1 MPESQSPQS
10 PAPDGS
16 SSNPSDANRTND
28 GSPAPTSAGPG
39 TASTGLKVGMK
50 PRHLVMMSLGSAIG
64 AGLFVGS
71 GEGVQ
76 AAGPAVL
83 ISYAVAGLI
92 VIFVMRALGELV
104 AADPNPGAFSH
115 YAGKAM
121 GPAAAFAV
129 GALWWVQLCL
139 VVAAEA
145 TAAAQIAANYIPAV
159 PQWVLALVIMIVF
172 TAINLTT
179 SGSFGEFEFWF
190 SLLKVVFVAL
200 FLVLGIAYL
209 LGWTPAAPP
218 QEIFAEGFMPTGL
231 PGIAAGLLVV
241 AFAFGGIEIVAVA
254 AAETANPTR
263 SVTRAIRTIVWR
275 ILFLYIGSVAVIVLV
290 LDWTD
295 PRLADSPFV
304 AVLDTAGLPVVASL
318 LAAVIVIALLS
329 SMNANIYGASRMS
342 FSMSQRKML
351 PAVLGRTNRRGVPVA
366 AVLATSAF
374 GFVAVA
380 LNYFWAAEV
389 LGVLLR
395 IVGSTLI
402 VTWVATLVSQIIIR
416 RRAEA
421 AGETLPLKM
430 WLFPWLSY
438 ATLAG
443 IAVII
448 ALGLTVEAVRIQII
462 GTLIFSAALYGI
474 GYLVTRRLKA

>member
-1 MPESQSPQS
+1 
-10 PAPDGS
+10 
-16 SSNPSDANRTND
+16 
-28 GSPAPTSAGPG
+28 
-39 TASTGLKVGMK
+39 MK

-71 GEGVQ
+71 GAGVQ

-83 ISYAVAGLI
+83 ISYVVAGLI

-145 TAAAQIAANYIPAV
+145 TAAAQIAASYIPAV
-159 PQWVLALVIMIVF
+159 PQWVIAL
-172 TAINLTT
+172 AINLTT

-190 SLLKVVFVAL
+190 SLIKVAFVVL
-200 FLVLGIAYL
+200 FVVLGAAYL
-209 LGWTPAAPP
+209 FGWTPAEPP
-218 QEIFAEGFMPTGL
+218 AQLFADGFMPTGIS
-231 PGIAAGLLVV
+231 GIAAGLLVV

-254 AAETANPTR
+254 AAETANPER
-263 SVTRAIRTIVWR
+263 SVSQAIKTIVWR
-275 ILFLYIGSVAVIVLV
+275 ILFLYIGSVAIIVLV
-290 LDWTD
+290 LPWTD
-295 PRLADSPFV
+295 DRLAESPFV
-304 AVLDTAGLPVVASL
+304 AVLETAGLPFIASL

-342 FSMSQRKML
+342 FSMSQRSML
-351 PAVLGRTNRRGVPVA
+351 PRGLGRTNRRGVPVP

-389 LGVLLR
+389 LGVLLN

-402 VTWVATLVSQIIIR
+402 VTWVATLVSQIVLR

-421 AGETLPLKM
+421 AGQSLRLRM
-430 WLFPWLSY
+430 WGYPWLSWV
-438 ATLAG
+438 TLAG

-448 ALGLTVEAVRIQII
+448 GLGLTVESVRFQIV
-462 GTLIFSAALYGI
+462 GTLIFVVALY
-474 GYLVTRRLKA
+474 LVGLVVTKRNPNAKV

>member
-1 MPESQSPQS
+1 
-10 PAPDGS
+10 
-16 SSNPSDANRTND
+16 
-28 GSPAPTSAGPG
+28 
-39 TASTGLKVGMK
+39 
-50 PRHLVMMSLGSAIG
+50 MSLGSAIG

>member
-1 MPESQSPQS
+1 
-10 PAPDGS
+10 
-16 SSNPSDANRTND
+16 
-28 GSPAPTSAGPG
+28 
-39 TASTGLKVGMK
+39 MK

-218 QEIFAEGFMPTGL
+218 REIFADGFMPTGL

-380 LNYFWAAEV
+380 LNYFWAAKV
-389 LGVLLR
+389 LGVLLQ

>member
-1 MPESQSPQS
+1 
-10 PAPDGS
+10 
-16 SSNPSDANRTND
+16 
-28 GSPAPTSAGPG
+28 
-39 TASTGLKVGMK
+39 MK

-71 GEGVQ
+71 GAGVQ

-83 ISYAVAGLI
+83 ISYVVAGLI

-115 YAGKAM
+115 YAGRAM

-145 TAAAQIAANYIPAV
+145 TAAAQIAASYVPSI
-159 PQWVLALVIMIVF
+159 PQWVIALAIMVIF

-190 SLLKVVFVAL
+190 SLIKVAFVTL
-200 FLVLGIAYL
+200 FVLLGAAFL
-209 LGWTPAAPP
+209 FGWTPAESPEA
-218 QEIFAEGFMPTGL
+218 IFADGFMPTGL
-231 PGIAAGLLVV
+231 PGVAAGLLVV

-254 AAETANPTR
+254 AAETANPSR
-263 SVTRAIRTIVWR
+263 SVTQAIKTIVWR
-275 ILFLYIGSVAVIVLV
+275 ILFLYIGSVAIIVLV
-290 LDWTD
+290 LDWKD
-295 PRLADSPFV
+295 ERLTESPFV

-318 LAAVIVIALLS
+318 LAGVIVIALLS
-329 SMNANIYGASRMS
+329 SMNANIYGASRMA
-342 FSMSQRKML
+342 FSMSERKML
-351 PAVLGRTNRRGVPVA
+351 PAGLSRTTKRGVPMV

-389 LGVLLR
+389 LGVLLN

-402 VTWVATLVSQIIIR
+402 VTWVVTLVSQIIIR
-416 RRAEA
+416 RRAET
-421 AGETLPLKM
+421 AGDELPLKM
-430 WLFPWLSY
+430 WFFPWLSY

-443 IAVII
+443 IAMII
-448 ALGLTVEAVRIQII
+448 ILGLTVESVRIQIL
-462 GTLIFSAALYGI
+462 GTLVFTAALYVI
-474 GYLVTRRLKA
+474 GYLVTRKRKV

>member
-1 MPESQSPQS
+1 
-10 PAPDGS
+10 
-16 SSNPSDANRTND
+16 
-28 GSPAPTSAGPG
+28 
-39 TASTGLKVGMK
+39 MK

-218 QEIFAEGFMPTGL
+218 REIFADGFMPTGL

-380 LNYFWAAEV
+380 LNYFWAAKV
-389 LGVLLR
+389 LGVLLQ

-421 AGETLPLKM
+421 AGEALPLKM

>member
-1 MPESQSPQS
+1 
-10 PAPDGS
+10 
-16 SSNPSDANRTND
+16 
-28 GSPAPTSAGPG
+28 
-39 TASTGLKVGMK
+39 MK

-218 QEIFAEGFMPTGL
+218 QEIFADGFMPTGL

-275 ILFLYIGSVAVIVLV
+275 ILFFYIGSVAVIVLV

-389 LGVLLR
+389 LGVLLQ

>member
-1 MPESQSPQS
+1 
-10 PAPDGS
+10 
-16 SSNPSDANRTND
+16 
-28 GSPAPTSAGPG
+28 
-39 TASTGLKVGMK
+39 MK

-71 GEGVQ
+71 GAGVQ

-83 ISYAVAGLI
+83 ISYVVAGLI

-145 TAAAQIAANYIPAV
+145 TAAAQIAASYIPAV
-159 PQWVLALVIMIVF
+159 PQWVIALAIMLIF

-190 SLLKVVFVAL
+190 SLIKVAFVVLFVAL
-200 FLVLGIAYL
+200 GAAYL
-209 LGWTPAAPP
+209 FGWTPAEPP
-218 QEIFAEGFMPTGL
+218 AQIFSDGFMPTGIS
-231 PGIAAGLLVV
+231 GIAAGLLVV

-254 AAETANPTR
+254 AAETANPQR
-263 SVTRAIRTIVWR
+263 SVSQAIKTIVWR
-275 ILFLYIGSVAVIVLV
+275 ILFLYIGSVAIIVLV
-290 LDWTD
+290 LPWTD
-295 PRLADSPFV
+295 DRLAESPFV
-304 AVLDTAGLPVVASL
+304 AVLETAGLPFIASL

-342 FSMSQRKML
+342 FSMSQRSML
-351 PAVLGRTNRRGVPVA
+351 PRGLGRTNRRGVPVP

-389 LGVLLR
+389 LGVLLNR
-395 IVGSTLI
+395 RLDAHRHLGRDVGLADRPAS
-402 VTWVATLVSQIIIR
+402 SR
-416 RRAEA
+416 RGGRAVPA
-421 AGETLPLKM
+421 AAHVGLPLAVVGHLGRNRRDHRARPDRRIRALPNRRYAHLRHRALPHRHRRHEAPPQRKG
-430 WLFPWLSY
+430 LSQPFVSG
-438 ATLAG
+438 AKT
-443 IAVII
+443 
-448 ALGLTVEAVRIQII
+448 
-462 GTLIFSAALYGI
+462 
-474 GYLVTRRLKA
+474 

>member
-1 MPESQSPQS
+1 MPESQSSQ
-10 PAPDGS
+10 
-16 SSNPSDANRTND
+16 
-28 GSPAPTSAGPG
+28 SAGAASAPASAA
-39 TASTGLKVGMK
+39 ASTGLKAGMK

-71 GEGVQ
+71 GAGVQ

-83 ISYAVAGLI
+83 ISYVVAGLI

-145 TAAAQIAANYIPAV
+145 TAAAQIAASSIPAI
-159 PQWVLALVIMIVF
+159 PQWVVALAIMLIF

-190 SLLKVVFVAL
+190 SLIKVAFVVL
-200 FLVLGIAYL
+200 FLVLGAAYL
-209 LGWTPAAPP
+209 FGWTPAEPP
-218 QEIFAEGFMPTGL
+218 SQIFADGFTPTGV

-254 AAETANPTR
+254 AAETANPER
-263 SVTRAIRTIVWR
+263 SVSQAIKTIVWR
-275 ILFLYIGSVAVIVLV
+275 ILFLYIGSVAIIVLV
-290 LDWTD
+290 LPWTD
-295 PRLADSPFV
+295 ESLAESPFV
-304 AVLDTAGLPVVASL
+304 AVLKTAGLPFVASL

-329 SMNANIYGASRMS
+329 SMNANIYGASRMA
-342 FSMSQRKML
+342 FSMSQRSML
-351 PAVLGRTNRRGVPVA
+351 PRGLGRTNHRGVPVP

-389 LGVLLR
+389 LGVLLN

-402 VTWVATLVSQIIIR
+402 VTWVVTLVSQIVLR

-421 AGETLPLKM
+421 AGRPLPLRM
-430 WLFPWLSY
+430 WGYPWLSY
-438 ATLAG
+438 VTLAG

-448 ALGLTVEAVRIQII
+448 GLGFTVDSVRFQIV
-462 GTLIFSAALYGI
+462 GTLVFVVALY
-474 GYLVTRRLKA
+474 LVGLVVTKRNPTAKV

>member
-1 MPESQSPQS
+1 
-10 PAPDGS
+10 
-16 SSNPSDANRTND
+16 
-28 GSPAPTSAGPG
+28 
-39 TASTGLKVGMK
+39 
-50 PRHLVMMSLGSAIG
+50 
-64 AGLFVGS
+64 
-71 GEGVQ
+71 
-76 AAGPAVL
+76 
-83 ISYAVAGLI
+83 
-92 VIFVMRALGELV
+92 
-104 AADPNPGAFSH
+104 
-115 YAGKAM
+115 M

-218 QEIFAEGFMPTGL
+218 REIFADGFMPTGL

-389 LGVLLR
+389 LGVLLQ

-438 ATLAG
+438 ANLAG

>member
-1 MPESQSPQS
+1 MPDSHSSQPPV
-10 PAPDGS
+10 PADS
-16 SSNPSDANRTND
+16 SSSSPTPDA
-28 GSPAPTSAGPG
+28 SKAG
-39 TASTGLKVGMK
+39 AGLKVGMK

-71 GEGVQ
+71 GAGVQ

-83 ISYAVAGLI
+83 ISYVVAGLI
-92 VIFVMRALGELV
+92 VVFVMRALGELV

-115 YAGKAM
+115 YAGRAM

-145 TAAAQIAANYIPAV
+145 TAAAQIAASYVPSV
-159 PQWVLALVIMIVF
+159 PQWVIALAIMVIF

-190 SLLKVVFVAL
+190 SLIKVAFVTL
-200 FLVLGIAYL
+200 FLVLGAAFL
-209 LGWTPAAPP
+209 FGWTPAQPP
-218 QEIFAEGFMPTGL
+218 ETIFADGFMPTGL
-231 PGIAAGLLVV
+231 PGVAAGLLVV

-254 AAETANPTR
+254 AAETANPSR
-263 SVTRAIRTIVWR
+263 SVTQAIKTIVWR
-275 ILFLYIGSVAVIVLV
+275 ILFLYIGSVAIIVLV
-290 LDWTD
+290 LDWKD
-295 PRLADSPFV
+295 ERLAESPFV
-304 AVLDTAGLPVVASL
+304 AVLDTAGLPVIASL

-329 SMNANIYGASRMS
+329 SMNANIYGASRMA
-342 FSMSQRKML
+342 FSMSERKML
-351 PAVLGRTNRRGVPVA
+351 PPGLSRTTRRGVPMI

-389 LGVLLR
+389 LGVLLN

-402 VTWVATLVSQIIIR
+402 VTWVVTLISQIIIR
-416 RRAEA
+416 RRTEA
-421 AGETLPLKM
+421 AGEELPLKM

-443 IAVII
+443 IAMII
-448 ALGLTVEAVRIQII
+448 ILGLTVESVRIQIL
-462 GTLIFSAALYGI
+462 GTLVFTAALYGI
-474 GYLVTRRLKA
+474 GYLVTRKRRA

>member
-1 MPESQSPQS
+1 
-10 PAPDGS
+10 
-16 SSNPSDANRTND
+16 
-28 GSPAPTSAGPG
+28 
-39 TASTGLKVGMK
+39 MK

-64 AGLFVGS
+64 AGLFVGA
-71 GEGVQ
+71 GAGIQ

-83 ISYAVAGLI
+83 VSYAVAGLI

-121 GPAAAFAV
+121 GPGAAFAV
-129 GALWWVQLCL
+129 GALWWIQLCL

-145 TAAAQIAANYIPAV
+145 TAAAQIAAGYIPDM
-159 PQWVLALVIMIVF
+159 PQWVIALIIMIVF

-190 SLLKVVFVAL
+190 SLIKVAFVTL
-200 FLVLGIAYL
+200 FVVLGVAFL
-209 LGWTPAAPP
+209 LGWTPAAPAG
-218 QEIFAEGFMPTGL
+218 EIFADGFMPTGF
-231 PGIAAGLLVV
+231 PGVAAGLLVV

-254 AAETANPTR
+254 AAETADPSR
-263 SVTRAIRTIVWR
+263 SVGKAIKGVVWR
-275 ILFLYIGSVAVIVLV
+275 ILFLYIGSVAIIVAV
-290 LDWTD
+290 LDWKD

-304 AVLDTAGLPVVASL
+304 AVLETAGLPFIAST

-329 SMNANIYGASRMS
+329 SMNANIYGASRMA
-342 FSMSQRKML
+342 FSMSQRSML
-351 PAVLGRTNRRGVPVA
+351 PAFLGTTNRRGVPVA
-366 AVLATSAF
+366 SVLATSAF

-389 LGVLLR
+389 LGVLLN

-402 VTWVATLVSQIIIR
+402 VTWVVTLVSHIVLR
-416 RRAEA
+416 HRAEA
-421 AGETLPLKM
+421 AGTELPLKM

-443 IAVII
+443 IAAII
-448 ALGLTVEAVRIQII
+448 VLGLTVESVRFQII
-462 GTLIFSAALYGI
+462 GTLIFTAALYAI
-474 GYLVTRRLKA
+474 GLLVTRRHRSHTT

>member
-1 MPESQSPQS
+1 
-10 PAPDGS
+10 
-16 SSNPSDANRTND
+16 
-28 GSPAPTSAGPG
+28 
-39 TASTGLKVGMK
+39 MK

-71 GEGVQ
+71 GAGVQ

-83 ISYAVAGLI
+83 ISYVVAGLI

-115 YAGKAM
+115 YAGRAM

-145 TAAAQIAANYIPAV
+145 TAAAQIAASYVPSV
-159 PQWVLALVIMIVF
+159 PQWVIALAIMVIF

-190 SLLKVVFVAL
+190 SLIKVAFVTL
-200 FLVLGIAYL
+200 FLVLGAAFL
-209 LGWTPAAPP
+209 FGWTPAQPP
-218 QEIFAEGFMPTGL
+218 ETIFADGFMPTGL
-231 PGIAAGLLVV
+231 PGVAAGLLVV

-254 AAETANPTR
+254 AAETANPSR
-263 SVTRAIRTIVWR
+263 SVTQAIKTIVWR
-275 ILFLYIGSVAVIVLV
+275 ILFLYIGSVAIIVLV
-290 LDWTD
+290 LDWKD
-295 PRLADSPFV
+295 ERLAESPFV
-304 AVLDTAGLPVVASL
+304 AVLDTAGLPVIASL

-329 SMNANIYGASRMS
+329 SMNANIYGASRMV
-342 FSMSQRKML
+342 FSMSERKML
-351 PAVLGRTNRRGVPVA
+351 PPGLSRTTRRGVPMI

-389 LGVLLR
+389 LGVLLN

-402 VTWVATLVSQIIIR
+402 VTWVVTLISQIIIR
-416 RRAEA
+416 RRTEA
-421 AGETLPLKM
+421 AGEELPLKM

-443 IAVII
+443 IAMII
-448 ALGLTVEAVRIQII
+448 ILGLTVESVRIQIL
-462 GTLIFSAALYGI
+462 GTLVFTAALYGI
-474 GYLVTRRLKA
+474 GYLVTRKRRA

>member
-1 MPESQSPQS
+1 
-10 PAPDGS
+10 
-16 SSNPSDANRTND
+16 
-28 GSPAPTSAGPG
+28 
-39 TASTGLKVGMK
+39 MK

-71 GEGVQ
+71 GAGVQ

-83 ISYAVAGLI
+83 ISYVVAGLI

-115 YAGKAM
+115 YAGRAM

-129 GALWWVQLCL
+129 GALWWIQLCL

-145 TAAAQIAANYIPAV
+145 TAAAQIAASYVPAI
-159 PQWVLALVIMIVF
+159 PQWVIALAIMVVF

-190 SLLKVVFVAL
+190 SLIKVAFVVL
-200 FLVLGIAYL
+200 FLVLGAAYL
-209 LGWTPAAPP
+209 FGFTPAAPP
-218 QEIFAEGFMPTGL
+218 EAVFTDGFMPTGL
-231 PGIAAGLLVV
+231 PGVAAGLLVV

-254 AAETANPTR
+254 AAETSDPSR
-263 SVTRAIRTIVWR
+263 SVTQAIKTIVWR
-275 ILFLYIGSVAVIVLV
+275 ILFLYIGSVAIIVLV
-290 LDWTD
+290 INWTD
-295 PRLADSPFV
+295 ERLTESPFV

-329 SMNANIYGASRMS
+329 SMNANIYGASRMA
-342 FSMSQRKML
+342 FSMSQRSML
-351 PAVLGRTNRRGVPVA
+351 PAGLGRATKRGVPAA
-366 AVLATSAF
+366 AVLATSVF

-389 LGVLLR
+389 LGVLLNV
-395 IVGSTLI
+395 VGSTLI
-402 VTWVATLVSQIIIR
+402 VTWVMTLVSQIILR

-421 AGETLPLKM
+421 AGDELPLKM

-438 ATLAG
+438 AALAG
-443 IAVII
+443 IAAII
-448 ALGLTVEAVRIQII
+448 VLGLTVESVRIQII
-462 GTLIFSAALYGI
+462 STLVFSAVLYAI
-474 GYLVTRRLKA
+474 GFVVTRSSKPQVTG

>member
-1 MPESQSPQS
+1 
-10 PAPDGS
+10 
-16 SSNPSDANRTND
+16 
-28 GSPAPTSAGPG
+28 
-39 TASTGLKVGMK
+39 MK

-71 GEGVQ
+71 GAGVQ

-83 ISYAVAGLI
+83 ISYVVAGLI

-115 YAGKAM
+115 YAGRAM

-145 TAAAQIAANYIPAV
+145 TAAAQIAASYVPSI
-159 PQWVLALVIMIVF
+159 PQWVIALAIMVLF

-190 SLLKVVFVAL
+190 SLIKVAFVTL
-200 FLVLGIAYL
+200 FLVLGAAYL
-209 LGWTPAAPP
+209 FGWTPAEPP
-218 QEIFAEGFMPTGL
+218 AEVFTDGFMPTGL
-231 PGIAAGLLVV
+231 PGVAAGLLVV

-254 AAETANPTR
+254 AAETANPSR
-263 SVTRAIRTIVWR
+263 SVTQAIKTIVWR
-275 ILFLYIGSVAVIVLV
+275 ILFLYIGSVAIIVLV
-290 LDWTD
+290 LDWKD
-295 PRLADSPFV
+295 ERLTESPFV

-329 SMNANIYGASRMS
+329 SMNANIYGASRMA
-342 FSMSQRKML
+342 FSMSERKML
-351 PAVLGRTNRRGVPVA
+351 PAGLSHTTKRGVPMT

-374 GFVAVA
+374 GFVAVG
-380 LNYFWAAEV
+380 LNYFWAAKV
-389 LGVLLR
+389 LGVLLN

-402 VTWVATLVSQIIIR
+402 VTWVVTLVSQIIIR

-421 AGETLPLKM
+421 AGEELPLKM

-443 IAVII
+443 IAMII
-448 ALGLTVEAVRIQII
+448 ILGLTVESVRIQIL
-462 GTLIFSAALYGI
+462 GTLVFTAALYGI
-474 GYLVTRRLKA
+474 GYLVTRKLKA

>member
-1 MPESQSPQS
+1 MPESQSPLPPE
-10 PAPDGS
+10 PADAS
-16 SSNPSDANRTND
+16 SA
-28 GSPAPTSAGPG
+28 APTPDVAGG
-39 TASTGLKVGMK
+39 GAGLKVGMK

-71 GEGVQ
+71 GAGVQ

-83 ISYAVAGLI
+83 ISYVVAGLI
-92 VIFVMRALGELV
+92 VVFVMRALGELV

-115 YAGKAM
+115 YAGRAM

-145 TAAAQIAANYIPAV
+145 TAAAQIAASYVPSV
-159 PQWVLALVIMIVF
+159 PQWVIALAIMVIF

-190 SLLKVVFVAL
+190 SLIKVAFVPL
-200 FLVLGIAYL
+200 FLVLGAAFL
-209 LGWTPAAPP
+209 FGWTPAQPP
-218 QEIFAEGFMPTGL
+218 ETIFADGFMPTGL
-231 PGIAAGLLVV
+231 PGVAAGLLVV

-254 AAETANPTR
+254 AAETANPSR
-263 SVTRAIRTIVWR
+263 SVTQAIKTIVWR
-275 ILFLYIGSVAVIVLV
+275 ILFLYIGSVAIIVLV
-290 LDWTD
+290 LDWKD
-295 PRLADSPFV
+295 ERLAESPFV
-304 AVLDTAGLPVVASL
+304 AVLDTAGLPVIASL

-329 SMNANIYGASRMS
+329 SMNANIYGASRMA
-342 FSMSQRKML
+342 FSMSERKML
-351 PAVLGRTNRRGVPVA
+351 PPGLSRTTRRGVPMI

-389 LGVLLR
+389 LGVLLN

-402 VTWVATLVSQIIIR
+402 VTWVVTLISQIIIR
-416 RRAEA
+416 RRTEA
-421 AGETLPLKM
+421 AGEELPLKM

-443 IAVII
+443 IAMII
-448 ALGLTVEAVRIQII
+448 ILGLTVESVRIQII
-462 GTLIFSAALYGI
+462 GTLVFTAALYGI
-474 GYLVTRRLKA
+474 GYLVTRKRRA

>member
-1 MPESQSPQS
+1 MSNHQANS
-10 PAPDGS
+10 PA
-16 SSNPSDANRTND
+16 A
-28 GSPAPTSAGPG
+28 
-39 TASTGLKVGMK
+39 TAVEPNSGLKPGMK

-64 AGLFVGS
+64 AGLFVGA
-71 GEGVQ
+71 GAGIQ

-83 ISYAVAGLI
+83 VSYVVAGLI

-145 TAAAQIAANYIPAV
+145 TAAAQIAAGYIPGI
-159 PQWVLALVIMIVF
+159 PQWVIALIIMIVF

-190 SLLKVVFVAL
+190 SLIKVAFVTL
-200 FLVLGIAYL
+200 FVVLGVAFL
-209 LGWTPAAPP
+209 LGWTPAEPSAG
-218 QEIFAEGFMPTGL
+218 IFADGFMPTGF
-231 PGIAAGLLVV
+231 PGVAAGLLVV

-254 AAETANPTR
+254 AAETANPSR
-263 SVTRAIRTIVWR
+263 SVGKAIKGVVWR
-275 ILFLYIGSVAVIVLV
+275 ILFLYIGSVAIIVTV
-290 LDWTD
+290 LDWKD

-304 AVLDTAGLPVVASL
+304 AVLETAGLPLIAST

-342 FSMSQRKML
+342 FSMSQRSML
-351 PAVLGRTNRRGVPVA
+351 PAGLGTTNRRGVPVPS
-366 AVLATSAF
+366 VLATSAF
-374 GFVAVA
+374 GFIAVA

-389 LGVLLR
+389 LGILLN

-402 VTWVATLVSQIIIR
+402 VTWVVTLVSHIVLR

-421 AGETLPLKM
+421 AGTELPLKM

-443 IAVII
+443 IAAII
-448 ALGLTVEAVRIQII
+448 VLGLTVETVRFQII
-462 GTLIFSAALYGI
+462 GTLIFTVALYLIGI
-474 GYLVTRRLKA
+474 LVTRRHSRDHSPAV

>member
-1 MPESQSPQS
+1 MTADSANASPQS
-10 PAPDGS
+10 TPDGS
-16 SSNPSDANRTND
+16 
-28 GSPAPTSAGPG
+28 
-39 TASTGLKVGMK
+39 GLKAGMK

-71 GEGVQ
+71 GAGVQ

-83 ISYAVAGLI
+83 ISYVVAGLI

-145 TAAAQIAANYIPAV
+145 TAAAQIAASYIPSV
-159 PQWVLALVIMIVF
+159 PQWVLALIIMIVF

-190 SLLKVVFVAL
+190 SLIKVAFVAL
-200 FLVLGIAYL
+200 FVILGVAYL
-209 LGWTPAAPP
+209 AGWTPATPP
-218 QEIFAEGFMPTGL
+218 AEIFTDGFMPTGI
-231 PGIAAGLLVV
+231 PGVAAGLLVV

-254 AAETANPTR
+254 AAETSDPSR
-263 SVTRAIRTIVWR
+263 SVSKAIKTIVWR
-275 ILFLYIGSVAVIVLV
+275 ILFLYIGSVAIIVLV

-295 PRLADSPFV
+295 PRLAESPFV
-304 AVLDTAGLPVVASL
+304 AVLDTAGLPFIASL
-318 LAAVIVIALLS
+318 LAGVIVIALLS
-329 SMNANIYGASRMS
+329 SMNANIYGASRMA
-342 FSMSQRKML
+342 FSMSRRSML
-351 PAVLGRTNRRGVPVA
+351 PAGLGTTNRRGVPVA
-366 AVLATSAF
+366 AVLATSVF
-374 GFVAVA
+374 GFIAVA

-389 LGVLLR
+389 LGVLLN

-402 VTWVATLVSQIIIR
+402 VTWVVTLVSQLILR

-421 AGETLPLKM
+421 AGTPLPLKM
-430 WLFPWLSY
+430 WLFPGLTY
-438 ATLAG
+438 LTLAG
-443 IAVII
+443 IAAII
-448 ALGLTVEAVRIQII
+448 ILGLTVESVRFQII
-462 GTLIFSAALYGI
+462 GTLIFSVALYFI
-474 GYLVTRRLKA
+474 GMAVTRRQKAKGIVAEV